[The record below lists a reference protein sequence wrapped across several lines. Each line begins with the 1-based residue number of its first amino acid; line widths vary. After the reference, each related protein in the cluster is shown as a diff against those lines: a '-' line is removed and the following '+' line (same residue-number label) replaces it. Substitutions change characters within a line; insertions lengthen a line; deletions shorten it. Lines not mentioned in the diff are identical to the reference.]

1 MIEGNQ
7 KSGERLSPTC
17 KAKVQY
23 LLYEKWQNGKVQ
35 IKVNFTDGPLKT
47 ISGNP
52 RMILSITKPNSGD

>member
-1 MIEGNQ
+1 MWLKEIKNQ
-7 KSGERLSPTC
+7 
-17 KAKVQY
+17 
-23 LLYEKWQNGKVQ
+23 EKDLVLHVKQKCSTYCMKNGKVQ